1 MAVATSANYNKIIA
15 LPGGK
20 KFHSGA
26 HVDFADGTSIE
37 MDDRNIMQGYPS
49 IDDKVS
55 EDGKFEVGGAYSSL
69 LTLKLNNFPDKT
81 TGAMPFADYNFK
93 GAVIRPWIGLTTA
106 VHWNDGEI
114 VEKVPK
120 GVFTVT
126 EAPEVNSIISITGY
140 DNLSKMDVKYADKS
154 TLAYPATLAQ
164 IAADACS
171 VCGVNLATTTFPNS
185 DYVVAKRP
193 SESSITCREV
203 LSYVAQLAGC
213 FARCNVNGEIE
224 IRWYEAVPAGT
235 NQYSG
240 KKIEFKQGTDSTL
253 ASLTVTGK
261 TVETGTG
268 DKSPDNPY
276 ALLGTQNIKTCKKN
290 LLPNSDFAENTD
302 GWQLGTNVIRDPSVT
317 LDGSVSIK
325 SEQSGLSNDAWR
337 GAQLYLSNRPFAKPG
352 DRFTASVY
360 AMTDDTST
368 LDRGIAIEFW
378 QTDTKGIRY
387 YLNRMTIKADQM
399 QNNQWKRYSIP
410 MNAAIRPDCV
420 SVYIYF
426 FVYRNGRC
434 WFARPQI
441 EYGNTATDYEPYQ
454 GQTFA
459 LPQPLY
465 SLPGGVADEYDVVG
479 GAGTQRVGKKT
490 FDGTEGWVGGDAE
503 TPGYY
508 RWKLPV
514 SDAKHLQTS
523 AQQILC
529 THYPSGMETTYYKN
543 QSISLSTRDEGA
555 FYLYDTA
562 HAQSGLA
569 DWKAYLAAQSAAG
582 TPVTVLYELAT
593 PQAIAGTPQS
603 IQTYAPK
610 TIITNDANAN
620 MVAENNYF
628 FDVGKNANS
637 ISTAQTDT
645 TITGI
650 QIQGNDNDKTVYKA
664 GTDDFAIRIQDN
676 PLAQDGLQNLVNA
689 LGTQL
694 INTTFRSYSTSTPQ
708 NPAVETGDIVYLTD
722 KKGIK
727 HTTIV
732 SSLKI
737 EFESY
742 ETFGGSAESEKDNQ
756 SARFDKADK
765 AQESADDAQQ
775 TADDAQNGVKQA
787 ETEISQLNGEI
798 TLKADKG
805 KLISQINVC
814 PESIKISSDKIEIT
828 GEVVMK
834 SDLEDGYTTI
844 NGACIQTGRI
854 EAENGNWWL
863 DLDSGNFYLSGGEFV
878 GNLKLGNQNYIEYVD
893 GTMCI
898 EGPSISISSYR
909 DTAGQATRLNV
920 IGKLSITGGGYDPC
934 LEVDQ
939 GAEFHDDVDFK
950 GNISVDGDNGKTEMI
965 PITGSD
971 GSTMNLHFKNGIYVS
986 RD

>member
-106 VHWNDGEI
+106 VHWKDGEI

-164 IAADACS
+164 IAADVCS
-171 VCGVNLATTTFPNS
+171 VCGVNLATAAFPNS
-185 DYVVAKRP
+185 DYSVAKRP
-193 SESSITCREV
+193 DSKTITCREI
-203 LSYVAQLAGC
+203 LKYVAQLAGC
-213 FARCNVNGEIE
+213 FAKCNRDGDVE
-224 IRWYEAVPAGT
+224 IRWYEAPEHV
-235 NQYSG
+235 
-240 KKIEFKQGTDSTL
+240 
-253 ASLTVTGK
+253 
-261 TVETGTG
+261 
-268 DKSPDNPY
+268 
-276 ALLGTQNIKTCKKN
+276 
-290 LLPNSDFAENTD
+290 
-302 GWQLGTNVIRDPSVT
+302 
-317 LDGSVSIK
+317 
-325 SEQSGLSNDAWR
+325 
-337 GAQLYLSNRPFAKPG
+337 
-352 DRFTASVY
+352 
-360 AMTDDTST
+360 
-368 LDRGIAIEFW
+368 
-378 QTDTKGIRY
+378 
-387 YLNRMTIKADQM
+387 
-399 QNNQWKRYSIP
+399 
-410 MNAAIRPDCV
+410 
-420 SVYIYF
+420 
-426 FVYRNGRC
+426 
-434 WFARPQI
+434 
-441 EYGNTATDYEPYQ
+441 
-454 GQTFA
+454 
-459 LPQPLY
+459 
-465 SLPGGVADEYDVVG
+465 
-479 GAGTQRVGKKT
+479 
-490 FDGTEGWVGGDAE
+490 FD
-503 TPGYY
+503 
-508 RWKLPV
+508 
-514 SDAKHLQTS
+514 
-523 AQQILC
+523 I
-529 THYPSGMETTYYKN
+529 
-543 QSISLSTRDEGA
+543 
-555 FYLYDTA
+555 
-562 HAQSGLA
+562 
-569 DWKAYLAAQSAAG
+569 
-582 TPVTVLYELAT
+582 
-593 PQAIAGTPQS
+593 
-603 IQTYAPK
+603 
-610 TIITNDANAN
+610 
-620 MVAENNYF
+620 
-628 FDVGKNANS
+628 GKNASSVTVSQN
-637 ISTAQTDT
+637 DT
-645 TITGI
+645 KITGV
-650 QIQGNDNDKTVYKA
+650 QIKASGNDGEVYKA

-898 EGPSISISSYR
+898 EGPSVSISGYR
-909 DTAGQATRLNV
+909 DTAGNETSLDV
-920 IGKLSITGGGYDPC
+920 IGKLSITGGAYDPC

-939 GAEFHDDVDFK
+939 GAEFYDDVDFK
-950 GNISVDGDNGKTEMI
+950 GNISVDGDNGKTEML
-965 PITGSD
+965 PVTGSD